1 MCVTSASPR
10 GARQT
15 ERSKSHFSFSLCVSR
30 SLALSPP
37 PPNGS
42 YHSSIAAA
50 VVVEALKKKED
61 TETTAAAGRIA
72 APLPS
77 PRLPSTVG
85 AYLQLL
91 KLLALSRFSVKEFW
105 TWGFPQTNPTRMLQ
119 QGQFLLGSLA
129 K

>member
-15 ERSKSHFSFSLCVSR
+15 ERSKSHFSFSLCVFR
-30 SLALSPP
+30 SLALSP

-61 TETTAAAGRIA
+61 TETAAAAAVRIA
-72 APLPS
+72 
-77 PRLPSTVG
+77 PRS
-85 AYLQLL
+85 
-91 KLLALSRFSVKEFW
+91 
-105 TWGFPQTNPTRMLQ
+105 
-119 QGQFLLGSLA
+119 SLRPRPRWA
-129 K
+129 RTYSS